1 MSSWPQ
7 CIDDDERERRLHALR
22 SMSVRQRLSL
32 GRDEAQSRARGPVVR
47 IDGSNPGPDLGE
59 TWDEPTGSHV
69 ASSADFDLPDDHRS
83 FARWP
88 ATLHPDAAER
98 CYYSAREAS
107 LRWVAGL
114 RTRSGTL
121 RSGRIR
127 RCGDPVAVM
136 RVGDGAC
143 AWEHRWCRDRA
154 CFACAKSRSRRLAT
168 DLRSAIETRPHA
180 TRLYFVTL
188 TQPRLAGESC
198 TASISRWMRC
208 WTALRHH
215 PIFRDIAGGVRVT
228 EVTYSLGHKHARQ
241 QIAGWHVHG
250 HLIVELKHDAV
261 FERCPTC
268 AGSKLHN
275 NKRCGTCG
283 SSVTMPRG
291 ELPDVMVAFI
301 NAWCSITR
309 AKPSRGAAGPSRPG
323 AVSQAQCAVPLNPSN
338 VGQLAKYLTKLWEL
352 QDTRARELFAAAAG
366 RRIVDG
372 FGSWRG
378 WRRFSCGVERT
389 PHGWLSSQL
398 PVRAIEALDRD
409 AAVEFARPCGVTMEA
424 DGRPRWRPQV
434 VVARTTA
441 GAILDALRRDPRPVW
456 ERVTGPPP
464 EATLVAV
471 ERIADAVRQQL
482 RHEHRG
488 ALGPARID

>member
-1 MSSWPQ
+1 MSNWPQ
-7 CIDDDERERRLHALR
+7 CIDDDERERRVHALR

-32 GRDEAQSRARGPVVR
+32 SRDEAQARARGPVIR
-47 IDGSNPGPDLGE
+47 IGVDESGPSLGE
-59 TWDEPTGSHV
+59 SWDEPSGTHV
-69 ASSADFDLPDDHRS
+69 ASDADFDLPREHRS

-88 ATLHPDAAER
+88 STLHPDAAER

-107 LRWVAGL
+107 LRWVSGL

-136 RVGDGAC
+136 RVGDGAT

-168 DLRSAIETRPHA
+168 DLRAAIETRPHA
-180 TRLYFVTL
+180 ARLYFVTL
-188 TQPRLAGESC
+188 TQPRLSDESC
-198 TASISRWMRC
+198 NASISRWMRC

-215 PIFRDIAGGVRVT
+215 PIFRDIVGGVRVT
-228 EVTYSLGHKHARQ
+228 EVTYSHGHKHAKNR
-241 QIAGWHVHG
+241 IPGWHVHG
-250 HLIVELKHDAV
+250 HLIVELKDAPS

-283 SSVTMPRG
+283 STVTMPRG
-291 ELPDVMVAFI
+291 ELPDVLVAFI
-301 NAWCSITR
+301 NAWCTIT
-309 AKPSRGAAGPSRPG
+309 ASKPSRGCAGPQRTG
-323 AVSQAQCAVPLNPSN
+323 AVSQAQCAVPLDANN

-352 QDTRARELFAAAAG
+352 QDGRARELFAAAAG

-398 PVRAIEALDRD
+398 AVRAIEAMDRD

-464 EATLVAV
+464 EATIVAV
-471 ERIADAVRQQL
+471 ERIGDAVRRQL
-482 RHEHRG
+482 HTEHRG
-488 ALGPARID
+488 VLGPARID